1 VPPQLLLIL
10 FFLLFDAVPEP
21 ESHRERRTW
30 PWAHYH
36 IASSGGCGMAWEAVM
51 WLWTRSCI
59 ASSGGCGVPWA
70 RTHAKEVARENAR
83 QNVRIDAG
91 KNPRLNARKDARYK
105 TASKNVG
112 RYVR

>member
-1 VPPQLLLIL
+1 
-10 FFLLFDAVPEP
+10 
-21 ESHRERRTW
+21 
-30 PWAHYH
+30 
-36 IASSGGCGMAWEAVM
+36 MAREAVM